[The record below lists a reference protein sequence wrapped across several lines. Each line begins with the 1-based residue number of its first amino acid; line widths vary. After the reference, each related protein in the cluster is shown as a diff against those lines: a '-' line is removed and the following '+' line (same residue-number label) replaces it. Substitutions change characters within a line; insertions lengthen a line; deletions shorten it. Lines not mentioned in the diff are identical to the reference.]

1 MSYIKENLSKNE
13 NIVSLVALS
22 KYGLIMPLVWLVIF
36 FPVGIYQILV
46 FATTKQGIT
55 SKKVIKKTGVIGVTT
70 DEIRN
75 VKIESVEIKQGI
87 LGRIFNYG
95 TVIISGTGGS
105 KLSLNFVNNPKK
117 VKQTIDNLID
127 NV

>member
-22 KYGLIMPLVWLVIF
+22 KYGLIMPCLWLLIL

>member
-13 NIVSLVALS
+13 NIVSFVALS
-22 KYGLIMPLVWLVIF
+22 KYGLIMPCLWLVIF

-87 LGRIFNYG
+87 SGRIFNYG